1 MICHLSEL
9 IELVRTC
16 SVFIQIAFLVVVE
29 KGNDFPLF
37 PKRFPHKGK
46 IFLWF
51 VKKQLGMD
59 H

>member
-1 MICHLSEL
+1 MPCHLSEL
-9 IELVRTC
+9 IGLDRTC
-16 SVFIQIAFLVVVE
+16 SLFVQIAFLVVVE

-37 PKRFPHKGK
+37 PKRLPLKEK

-51 VKKQLGMD
+51 LKKQSGMD